1 MQIDSITTDG
11 AVDDNTDQL
20 RLSAVEQLRDGEWVK
35 VGRRYGLTAQRGKML
50 KVRAV
55 LKAADGT
62 LSYAPF
68 STRIGPRAR
77 SGSLNV
83 MGGASQWTN
92 IWNAKSVAE
101 VQEAYAD
108 SASNDQVLFNLR
120 LRRNGGKIN
129 VMSEEQSSV
138 VVGRKYYYVDLDGG
152 RGGPAC
158 RGC

>member
-1 MQIDSITTDG
+1 M
-11 AVDDNTDQL
+11 
-20 RLSAVEQLRDGEWVK
+20 SAVEQLRGGEWLK
-35 VGRRYGLTAQRGKML
+35 VGRRQGISAKRGKML
-50 KVRAV
+50 NLRAV
-55 LKAADGT
+55 LKAPDGT
-62 LSYAPF
+62 LSYVPF

-92 IWNAKSVAE
+92 VWNAKSVAD
-101 VQEAYAD
+101 VQEAYD
-108 SASNDQVLFNLR
+108 KSASNDEVLFNLR

-129 VMSEEQSSV
+129 EPSEAQSSV